1 MENEY
6 GSNNPIP
13 PRGSRFPAGPLGVPV
28 LGYLPFLDCR
38 RLHRSLMSLGRR
50 YGNVF
55 SLKIGAQTVVV
66 LNSADVIRECLVQKA
81 TSFDG
86 RPVWMLNKVNQGR
99 GEGLFVISII
109 SLTHAPSSTLIHIG
123 IANEQPT
130 KKWQAH
136 RKAWSKVTRS
146 LTSYDLDM
154 EGKISHDIDRILSVL
169 ESSQGHPI
177 DVSKTVHMALCNI
190 ICSLCFG
197 KSFSYNDLDF
207 QHLLKMAD
215 KFFRYLS
222 SASAV
227 NFFPILWYL
236 PLKANKA
243 VAEGY
248 EGIFGFVKNLVE
260 EKEDGV
266 GRTQDRGFI
275 DVCLDDAKS
284 KKNCDGVKMRS
295 EKTFADMPG
304 GNIDRSAETTADN
317 KNDSTSSAASH
328 CHRPCGNSRACKEM
342 DDDENDIL
350 KTLDEYSR
358 RIICEDVTYV
368 ATDMF
373 IGGAETTHAGVMW
386 AIVFMVLYPDI
397 QIRVQKELD
406 DMIGD
411 QHLPVW
417 SDRHHLPYTQA
428 CLQEILR
435 LGNVIPVAIPH
446 VTTRDVTMSN
456 GCHLPQGTTVLSNL
470 YSCHMDPSAW
480 ESPRE
485 FRPERFLDSEGNPK
499 RFDHFMPFSI
509 GRRMCL
515 GEQLARMELFLAFTH
530 IFIKYDVSLAPN
542 ERQPC
547 LEGRPGITHSPY
559 RFKICAVPRK
569 ATKWNGKD
577 SQTSSD

>member
-1 MENEY
+1 MAMISLLAVGY
-6 GSNNPIP
+6 FIKT
-13 PRGSRFPAGPLGVPV
+13 RGSRFPAGPLGVPV

-66 LNSADVIRECLVQKA
+66 LNSADVIRECLVGKA

-99 GEGLFVISII
+99 
-109 SLTHAPSSTLIHIG
+109 G

-146 LTSYDLDM
+146 LTLHDLDM
-154 EGKISHDIDRILSVL
+154 EGKISHDIARILSVL

-215 KFFRYLS
+215 KFFCYLS

-275 DVCLDDAKS
+275 DVCLDEAKS

-295 EKTFADMPG
+295 KKTSADMPG
-304 GNIDRSAETTADN
+304 RNIDLSTETKADN
-317 KNDSTSSAASH
+317 RNDSTFSAASH
-328 CHRPCGNSRACKEM
+328 CHQPCGNGKACKEM
-342 DDDENDIL
+342 DVEDENDVL
-350 KTLDEYSR
+350 ETLDKYSR
-358 RIICEDVTYV
+358 RVICEDATYV

-373 IGGAETTHAGVMW
+373 IGGAETTHAGMGVDT
-386 AIVFMVLYPDI
+386 Y
-397 QIRVQKELD
+397 
-406 DMIGD
+406 
-411 QHLPVW
+411 
-417 SDRHHLPYTQA
+417 A

-435 LGNVIPVAIPH
+435 LGNVIPIAIPH
-446 VTTRDVTMSN
+446 VTTHDVTMSN

-470 YSCHMDPSAW
+470 YACHMDPSAW
-480 ESPRE
+480 ESPTE

-509 GRRMCL
+509 GKDD
-515 GEQLARMELFLAFTH
+515 AV
-530 IFIKYDVSLAPN
+530 DVL
-542 ERQPC
+542 
-547 LEGRPGITHSPY
+547 
-559 RFKICAVPRK
+559 VPSTIYPIPVVR
-569 ATKWNGKD
+569 
-577 SQTSSD
+577 SDISNTRGTIP